1 MGKTNRKGFTI
12 VELVIVIAVIAI
24 LAAVLIPTFASI
36 VSKANESNL
45 QQVLS
50 AARKVVVAEN
60 AADSDF
66 DEEEDIYYAY
76 KKDKDSAV
84 KYYKWDAI
92 KSKFVD
98 AEATFAPNPT
108 ADTFYAKDVKT
119 VNDVIGENTLKND
132 ATNIVI
138 NEDLTAVVAIKDA
151 PEDAPE
157 DAA

>member
-1 MGKTNRKGFTI
+1 MRKTNRKGFTI

-36 VSKANESNL
+36 VSKANESNI

-66 DEEEDIYYAY
+66 DEAKIYYAY
-76 KKDKDSAV
+76 KKGDDAV
-84 KYYKWDAI
+84 KYYKWDAD

-98 AEATFAPNPT
+98 ATFTVDKTN
-108 ADTFYAKDVKT
+108 DTFYAKDVAT
-119 VNDVIGENTLKND
+119 VNTVIGADTLAD
-132 ATNIVI
+132 TATNIVK
-138 NEDLTAVVAIKDA
+138 NEDLKAVVAIKDKN
-151 PEDAPE
+151 
-157 DAA
+157 AA

>member
-1 MGKTNRKGFTI
+1 MRKTNRKGFTI

-66 DEEEDIYYAY
+66 DEAEIYYAY
-76 KKDKDSAV
+76 KKGDDAV
-84 KYYKWDAI
+84 KYYQWDAS
-92 KSKFVD
+92 KSKFVE
-98 AEATFAPNPT
+98 AENTFAVDK
-108 ADTFYAKDVKT
+108 AKDTFYAKDVAT
-119 VNDVIGENTLKND
+119 VNSVIGTGTLEAD
-132 ATNIVI
+132 ATNIVK
-138 NEDLTAVVAIKDA
+138 NEDLKAVVAIKDA
-151 PEDAPE
+151 PEDA
-157 DAA
+157 A

>member
-1 MGKTNRKGFTI
+1 MRKTNRKGFTI

-36 VSKANESNL
+36 VSKANQSNI

-66 DEEEDIYYAY
+66 DEEDIYYAY
-76 KKDKDSAV
+76 KKGDDAV
-84 KYYKWDAI
+84 KYYQWDAS
-92 KSKFVD
+92 KSKFVEPEN
-98 AEATFAPNPT
+98 AFVPSKT
-108 ADTFYAKDVKT
+108 ADTFYAADFAT
-119 VNDVIGENTLKND
+119 VNEVIGEVILDKNS
-132 ATNIVI
+132 TNIVE

-151 PEDAPE
+151 PEDA
-157 DAA
+157 A